1 VEAVLARL
9 LKAGRPTILGFT
21 IVLVVVATLLD
32 WASGNNISLA
42 SLYIVP
48 MMIGAIALRPAE
60 IGVLALVCSYLRSWF
75 DTPGTSSDLALRFL
89 FAALAYLASGL
100 FIKALL
106 RNHALAVEHLSEIQ
120 SEQQRRREA
129 EEQLRVLAESSPAAI
144 LTADAT
150 GIVLNANAAAHNL
163 LMIKESGALKGRQI
177 IDYIPFLADAL
188 RLDEASVGL
197 RTAVKC
203 QGRRENGEIFLA
215 HIWFSAYRSPGGKRL
230 AAIVVDSSEEM
241 RDREEEGLH
250 HLLTGNQI
258 ATAAIAHEVRNVSEA
273 MAMLCEDLRRRHDLA
288 QDTALRGLDSLVGG
302 LEAIAS
308 FELQAGPHEVDE
320 VPLREVLD
328 NFRIVIEPAW
338 REIDGVV
345 LWRGPEDLPS
355 VKAEPHGL
363 LQVCLN
369 LAQNSLRAV
378 QERTV
383 RELQVAVSQ
392 QAQKVMI
399 RFQDSGQGIAS
410 PAELFRPFQQ
420 GAIGS
425 GLGLYVSRFL
435 IRRYGGELRF
445 EPSPE
450 GSCFVIELD
459 AVKGRA

>member
-1 VEAVLARL
+1 MEAVLARL

-21 IVLVVVATLLD
+21 IVLVVVATVLD

-75 DTPGTSSDLALRFL
+75 DTPGSSSDLALRFL

-106 RNHALAVEHLSEIQ
+106 RNHAQAVEHLSEIQ

-163 LMIKESGALKGRQI
+163 LMIKENGALKGRQI

-345 LWRGPEDLPS
+345 LWRAPEDLPS

-392 QAQKVMI
+392 QAAEGD
-399 RFQDSGQGIAS
+399 DSISG
-410 PAELFRPFQQ
+410 FRPGNCVAGGAVSSVSAGSNRQRL
-420 GAIGS
+420 GAIRLAISDSALRRRAAIRTVAG
-425 GLGLYVSRFL
+425 GFL
-435 IRRYGGELRF
+435 L
-445 EPSPE
+445 
-450 GSCFVIELD
+450 CH
-459 AVKGRA
+459 

>member
-1 VEAVLARL
+1 MEAVLARL
-9 LKAGRPTILGFT
+9 LKAGRPVIVGLT
-21 IVLVVVATLLD
+21 IVLVVVATVLD

-60 IGVLALVCSYLRSWF
+60 IAVLALVCSYLRSWF
-75 DTPGTSSDLALRFL
+75 DTPGSSSDLALRFL

-100 FIKALL
+100 FITALL
-106 RNHALAVEHLSEIQ
+106 RNHAQAVEHLSQIQ

-163 LMIKESGALKGRQI
+163 LMIKQAGALNGKQI
-177 IDYIPFLADAL
+177 TDYIPFLADAL
-188 RLDEASVGL
+188 RLDEKSVGL

-203 QGRRENGEIFLA
+203 QGRRDNGEIFLA

-230 AAIVVDSSEEM
+230 AAILVDSSEEM

-273 MAMLCEDLRRRHDLA
+273 MAMLCEDLRRRHGLA
-288 QDTALRGLDSLVGG
+288 QDSALRGLDSLVGG

-308 FELQAGPHEVDE
+308 FELQAGPHEVYE

-345 LWRGPEDLPS
+345 RMESAG
-355 VKAEPHGL
+355 
-363 LQVCLN
+363 
-369 LAQNSLRAV
+369 
-378 QERTV
+378 
-383 RELQVAVSQ
+383 
-392 QAQKVMI
+392 
-399 RFQDSGQGIAS
+399 
-410 PAELFRPFQQ
+410 
-420 GAIGS
+420 GS
-425 GLGLYVSRFL
+425 A
-435 IRRYGGELRF
+435 GGE
-445 EPSPE
+445 
-450 GSCFVIELD
+450 G
-459 AVKGRA
+459 